1 MPKSSRENTARSPR
15 LPRDATRLVKLC
27 QSLHASGSR
36 LEDQFWEKK
45 IEDLLDKVF
54 KAGQDSTLESAL
66 EYLSEHYPD
75 AFEVLLE
82 QIETRT
88 ESFSAMHNEATYD
101 VLLVTAPLA
110 VWTRYQLPKGVL
122 SSKDL
127 TSLIS
132 ALKTFVFT
140 PDVQVAAVPQLI
152 GLDEMP
158 RSFVQTWVW
167 LHRLGQRAIDGN
179 TTLPNPNAA
188 MDMPGMLADARH
200 LVMAVAVPQGAP
212 IFRWQSEEG
221 ASREHCL
228 SQWKEASQTVLA
240 GVLAGCQ
247 FQTLI
252 PDAYYVSMRDADK
265 KIRPIAIKAASHW
278 LQHALDVPAAAI
290 RATVI
295 GMGEHKADEYRV
307 GYSLKSKTDVI
318 YGTVWP
324 VFGREDVPNDSHLM
338 VVDTVDEI
346 AAVLRE
352 SGIRDIRRLPD
363 VVTSA
368 YCEDCGAPLFPNP
381 LGELVHAEL
390 PEEAVHAPTQ
400 FH

>member
-1 MPKSSRENTARSPR
+1 MPKTSRQNTAQSPR
-15 LPRDATRLVKLC
+15 LPRDAARLVKLC
-27 QSLHASGSR
+27 QDLHASGSR

-45 IEDLLDKVF
+45 IDALLGKLF
-54 KAGQDSTLESAL
+54 KSSQDSTLESAL
-66 EYLSEHYPD
+66 EHLSEHHPD

-88 ESFSAMHNEATYD
+88 ESFTAVHNEASYD
-101 VLLVTAPLA
+101 ALLVTAPLA
-110 VWTRYQLPKGVL
+110 VWTRYQLPKGLL
-122 SSKDL
+122 SNKDMA
-127 TSLIS
+127 SLIS
-132 ALKTFVFT
+132 ALKTFVFA
-140 PDVQVAAVPQLI
+140 PDVQVAAVPHLI

-167 LHRLGQRAIDGN
+167 LHRLGQRAIDHK
-179 TTLPNPNAA
+179 TTLPVPNAA
-188 MDMPGMLADARH
+188 MELPGMLADARH
-200 LVMAVAVPQGAP
+200 LVMAVAVPEGAP
-212 IFRWQSEEG
+212 IFRWQSEDDT
-221 ASREHCL
+221 SRERCL
-228 SQWKEASQTVLA
+228 HQWKEASNNVLT

-247 FQTLI
+247 FETLI

-278 LQHALDVPAAAI
+278 LQNALDVPAGAI
-290 RATVI
+290 RATII

-307 GYSLKSKTDVI
+307 GYSLQSKTDVI

-324 VFGREDVPNDSHLM
+324 VFGREDIPSDTNLM

-352 SGIRDIRRLPD
+352 SGIRDIRRIPD
-363 VVTSA
+363 VVASA

-390 PEEAVHAPTQ
+390 PEEAVHAPAQ